1 MTTDDEQNTRL
12 RELEAK
18 FNLLSNDVSA
28 MVAKIDTLTSV
39 GKGIL
44 LICAAMVGI
53 DVTSMAGV

>member
-1 MTTDDEQNTRL
+1 MIDDNNSRL
-12 RELEAK
+12 RDLENK
-18 FNLLSNDVSA
+18 FHSLSNDVSA

-53 DVTSMAGV
+53 DVSSMAGV